1 MIPSFYLITFC
12 LRGQEVRSTLA
23 QLKREW
29 WEAAFGSVLFWTPI
43 QLCMFYYVP
52 QHCKVAYVAAF
63 SFIHK
68 TWLSWLSNR
77 DATRE
82 VAQSVAA
89 SKKPTDAVVS
99 AVELPADALPAPPLP
114 MVRHRARQ
122 PTIVLPQLVRQLS
135 A

>member
-1 MIPSFYLITFC
+1 MIPSFYLITFY
-12 LRGQEVRSTLA
+12 LRGQGVRSTLA

-43 QLCMFYYVP
+43 QLCMFYFVP

-77 DATRE
+77 DAASDD
-82 VAQSVAA
+82 AQPVAA
-89 SKKPTDAVVS
+89 PEQPAHAVV
-99 AVELPADALPAPPLP
+99 PADALPAPPLP

-122 PTIVLPQLVRQLS
+122 PTFVLPQLARQLS